1 MPGIIETIT
10 KSLEELLRA
19 SIIALPGIITA
30 IIIVFLTRYLVQFF
44 DRLTEKTAK
53 RTLRSASLQILLR
66 KAVTVGVWSVG
77 IVLACVS
84 AFPDFELGDI
94 VATLGIG
101 SVAVGF
107 AFQDIFKNFLAGII
121 LLAEEPF
128 SIGDEIV
135 VGEYQGIVKYISI
148 RTTQI
153 RTYQGEKVLIPNSSV
168 FTNSVKVLTA
178 YTYRRTDLSVGVDY
192 NTPLTEAKNI
202 LAETIEMVQG
212 VISDPKP
219 KVELVNFG
227 DSSIDFVIRYW
238 TLPEQKEVNDIQ
250 SKAII
255 AIKKAC
261 DEASINIPYPIRTIY
276 YYDQEKYNDY
286 IKDVSSSI

>member
-1 MPGIIETIT
+1 MTGIIETIT

-44 DRLTEKTAK
+44 DKLTEKTAK
-53 RTLRSASLQILLR
+53 RTLRSTSLQILSR
-66 KAVTVGVWSVG
+66 KAVTVGVWSIG

-101 SVAVGF
+101 SVAIGF

-135 VGEYQGIVKYISI
+135 VGEYQGIVEHISI

-227 DSSIDFVIRYW
+227 DSSIDFMIRYW
-238 TLPEQKEVNDIQ
+238 TLPEQKEVNYIQ
-250 SKAII
+250 SQAII

-261 DEASINIPYPIRTIY
+261 DEANINIPYPIRTMY

-286 IKDVSSSI
+286 IKDVPSSM

>member
-135 VGEYQGIVKYISI
+135 VGEYQGIVEHISI

-261 DEASINIPYPIRTIY
+261 DEASINIPYPIRTMY

-286 IKDVSSSI
+286 IKDVPSSM

>member
-10 KSLEELLRA
+10 KSLEELLRI

-30 IIIVFLTRYLVQFF
+30 IIIVFLTRYLVQFC

-101 SVAVGF
+101 SVAIGF

-135 VGEYQGIVKYISI
+135 VGEYQGIVEHISI

-227 DSSIDFVIRYW
+227 DSSIDFMIRYW
-238 TLPEQKEVNDIQ
+238 TLPEQKEVNYIQ
-250 SKAII
+250 SQAII

-261 DEASINIPYPIRTIY
+261 DEANINIPYPIRTMY

-286 IKDVSSSI
+286 IKDVPSSM

>member
-1 MPGIIETIT
+1 MTGIIETIT

-44 DRLTEKTAK
+44 DKLTEKTAK
-53 RTLRSASLQILLR
+53 RTLRSTSLQILSR
-66 KAVTVGVWSVG
+66 KAVTVGVWSIG

-101 SVAVGF
+101 SVAIGF

-135 VGEYQGIVKYISI
+135 VGEYQGIVEHISI

-227 DSSIDFVIRYW
+227 DSSIDFMIRYW
-238 TLPEQKEVNDIQ
+238 TLPEQKEVNYIQ
-250 SKAII
+250 SQAII
-255 AIKKAC
+255 AIKRAC
-261 DEASINIPYPIRTIY
+261 DEASINIPYPIRSIY

-286 IKDVSSSI
+286 IKDVPSSM

>member
-107 AFQDIFKNFLAGII
+107 AFQDIL
-121 LLAEEPF
+121 
-128 SIGDEIV
+128 
-135 VGEYQGIVKYISI
+135 
-148 RTTQI
+148 RT
-153 RTYQGEKVLIPNSSV
+153 
-168 FTNSVKVLTA
+168 F
-178 YTYRRTDLSVGVDY
+178 
-192 NTPLTEAKNI
+192 
-202 LAETIEMVQG
+202 
-212 VISDPKP
+212 
-219 KVELVNFG
+219 
-227 DSSIDFVIRYW
+227 
-238 TLPEQKEVNDIQ
+238 
-250 SKAII
+250 
-255 AIKKAC
+255 
-261 DEASINIPYPIRTIY
+261 
-276 YYDQEKYNDY
+276 
-286 IKDVSSSI
+286 